1 MTIDIKNPGAKAA
14 SLSAGLLKASQ
25 GKFFQPARIVAVI
38 GDSRADLSWLAANGG
53 GRSTYCVSPFAW
65 LEFLTGGTVTIP
77 GALNFGVA
85 GETTTQIL
93 ARTDTAVAAAVA
105 AGAGAAIGFMST
117 NDRTSG
123 LSLATTKA
131 NATAIEAKFTDAGLA
146 FIWVAET
153 PRGDAAH
160 TGLRLTGTQLANH
173 VEIRRW
179 LIERAYYYQN
189 VYTVDPWAVIADR
202 ASTTGDA
209 IANYLYDGLHIGSRG
224 AFAIAVQLKAI
235 IDRIFTPIARSFA
248 SAADIGS
255 ASNPYGNAMS
265 NAQFAGSGG
274 TAGSNVTGTVPTSWT
289 VGTPVAGLSVVS
301 SIIAGTGS
309 AKLQLAIT
317 GTPSIAYSK
326 WDALKQAVFA
336 PTNGIAAG
344 QTYRG
349 FFPVEWDDPTGL
361 NHISPYIKDDSNVR
375 RALYNN
381 GGASDPFLWPTG
393 AQSGVI
399 VTDPLTMGGAAT
411 FLEAGVHIQVGPAS
425 AATITVR
432 FGEPMIARVAPAP

>member
-1 MTIDIKNPGAKAA
+1 MATRLLTDSTSFMKAA
-14 SLSAGLLKASQ
+14 KGRTY
-25 GKFFQPARIVAVI
+25 QPSRIITVI
-38 GDSRADLSWLAANGG
+38 GDSRVDLSWLAANAG

-105 AGAGAAIGFMST
+105 AGAGAAFGFMST
-117 NDRTSG
+117 NDRTAG
-123 LSLATTKA
+123 LSLATSKSNMA
-131 NATAIEAKFTDAGLA
+131 AIEAKFLNAGIP
-146 FIWVAET
+146 FIWIAET

-160 TGLRLTGTQLANH
+160 TSLRLTGTQLANH
-173 VEIRRW
+173 VEIHRW
-179 LIERAYYYQN
+179 LTERAYYYQN
-189 VYTVDPWAVIADR
+189 VYTVDPWAFIADR

-224 AFAIAVQLKAI
+224 AFAIATQLKAI
-235 IDRIFTPIARSFA
+235 IDRIFTPISRSFT
-248 SAADIGS
+248 SAADIAS
-255 ASNPYGNAMS
+255 ASNPYGSAMS
-265 NAQFAGSGG
+265 NAQFAGTSG
-274 TAGSNVTGTVPTSWT
+274 TAGSNVTGTIPTSWT
-289 VGTPVAGLSVVS
+289 VGTPATGMSVVS

-309 AKLQLAIT
+309 AKVQLAIT
-317 GTPSIAYSK
+317 GTPSVAYSK
-326 WDALKQAVFA
+326 WDAFKQAVFA

-361 NHISPYIKDDSNVR
+361 NHISPYLKDDTQTR

-399 VTDPLTMGGAAT
+399 ITDPFTMGGAAT
-411 FLEAGVHIQVGPAS
+411 FLEAGVNVQVGPAS
-425 AATITVR
+425 ATSITVR
-432 FGEPMIARVAPAP
+432 FGEPMIARVAPTP